1 MTVAY
6 IGIGSNVGDR
16 VENLRQA
23 LEHLDSIM
31 SLERLSATYE
41 TAPRYV
47 LDQPPFLNMA
57 VGGDTPLEPLR
68 LLEKLKK
75 FEIDIGRI
83 PTEERYGPR
92 AIDLDILF
100 YGSDVVNEPGLSIP
114 HPLMAEREFVLRP
127 LADIAPNFRHPVIG
141 RSVAEILSLL
151 EGEPEAQMVSIDV

>member
-23 LEHLDSIM
+23 LRCLDGIM

-47 LDQPPFLNMA
+47 IDQPSFLNMA
-57 VGGDTPLEPLR
+57 VGGDTPLEPLI
-68 LLEKLKK
+68 LLEQLKK
-75 FEIDIGRI
+75 FEIEIGRV

-127 LADIAPNFRHPVIG
+127 LADIAPNFRHPVMG

>member
-23 LEHLDSIM
+23 LKYLDGIM

-41 TAPRYV
+41 TNPRYV

-57 VGGDTPLEPLR
+57 VGGDTPLEPLL
-68 LLEKLKK
+68 LLEQLKK
-75 FEIDIGRI
+75 FEIDIGRV

-114 HPLMAEREFVLRP
+114 HSLMAEREFVLRP
-127 LADIAPNFRHPVIG
+127 LADIAPNFRHPVLR
-141 RSVAEILSLL
+141 RSVAEMLTLL

>member
-57 VGGDTPLEPLR
+57 VGGDTPLEPLL
-68 LLEKLKK
+68 LLEQLKK
-75 FEIDIGRI
+75 FEIDIGRV